1 MIILD
6 RQGKIVYEK
15 VGYDNS
21 WRATDK
27 DGNELPNGVY
37 YYQLKNR
44 ESGLTQK
51 GYIQVVR

>member
-1 MIILD
+1 MD

-27 DGNELPNGVY
+27 DGNEICYDIPSLWETVKEH
-37 YYQLKNR
+37 LK
-44 ESGLTQK
+44 
-51 GYIQVVR
+51 